1 MTINEL
7 KEKLETIPG
16 SARIYTVDNAGWMT
30 ETADI
35 ILHFDEKLNQF
46 WVELVEAEAWTNYK
60 KQFIIIIE
68 KRKGS

>member
-7 KEKLETIPG
+7 KEKLETIPE

-46 WVELVEAEAWTNYK
+46 WVELVETEAWTNYK
-60 KQFIIIIE
+60 K
-68 KRKGS
+68 